1 MRQGVR
7 LGIDVG
13 TVRVGVARSDASGL
27 LATPMSTLP
36 RESAIDQ
43 LCELIAQESPLEV
56 AVGLPLALSGRETAS
71 TEDAKNFAHELASR
85 VSVPVR
91 MIDERLSTVSASSL
105 MREGGKS
112 AKKQRPS
119 IDQAAAV
126 IILQHL
132 LDAERAQGSAPGTLV
147 AAVGSDS
154 D

>member
-13 TVRVGVARSDASGL
+13 TVRVGVAKSDPSGL
-27 LATPMSTLP
+27 LASPIATLD
-36 RESAIDQ
+36 RETALD
-43 LCELIAQESPLEV
+43 ELRTLVQQEQPIEV

-71 TEDAKNFAHELASR
+71 TEDAKAFAVELAAR
-85 VSVPVR
+85 IDVPVR
-91 MIDERLSTVSASSL
+91 LIDERLSTVTASSL
-105 MREGGKS
+105 MRQGGKS
-112 AKKQRPS
+112 ARKQRSS

-132 LDAERAQGSAPGTLV
+132 LDAERAQGSAPGTV
-147 AAVGSDS
+147 ISAVGSDS

>member
-13 TVRVGVARSDASGL
+13 TVRVGVAKSDPSGL
-27 LATPMSTLP
+27 LASPIATLD
-36 RESAIDQ
+36 RETALD
-43 LCELIAQESPLEV
+43 ELRTLVQQEQPIEV

-71 TEDAKNFAHELASR
+71 TEDAKSFAVELAAR
-85 VSVPVR
+85 IDVPVR
-91 MIDERLSTVSASSL
+91 LIDERLSTVTASSL
-105 MREGGKS
+105 MRQGGKS
-112 AKKQRPS
+112 ARKQRSS

-132 LDAERAQGSAPGTLV
+132 LDAERAQGSAPGTV
-147 AAVGSDS
+147 ISAVGSDS

>member
-13 TVRVGVARSDASGL
+13 TVRVGVAKSDPSGL
-27 LATPMSTLP
+27 LA
-36 RESAIDQ
+36 
-43 LCELIAQESPLEV
+43 SPLVTLSRDTALEELRRLVAEDQPIEV

-71 TEDAKNFAHELASR
+71 TDDAKTFAVQLATIID
-85 VSVPVR
+85 VPVR
-91 MIDERLSTVSASSL
+91 LIDERLSTVSASSL
-105 MREGGKS
+105 MQQGGKS
-112 AKKQRPS
+112 AKKQRSS

-132 LDAERAQGSAPGTLV
+132 LDAERAQGSAPGTV
-147 AAVGSDS
+147 VSAVGSDS